1 MLYYL
6 FRITT
11 EETEETEGTEKPYG
25 GNYIASYPDGTAWRV
40 VATDLQRLINRFTNI
55 YGEDCCIE
63 FGYTKIDEEQ
73 YNLCKKIYKEIN
85 KVGEKSIDNIL
96 ERVFEILRE
105 CKYEFDE
112 CESAD
117 VCIENLIQDILDNI
131 E

>member
-6 FRITT
+6 IHITT
-11 EETEETEGTEKPYG
+11 EENEETKNTYE
-25 GNYIASYPDGTAWRV
+25 GNYVASYPDGTAWRV
-40 VATDLQRLINRFTNI
+40 TAIDIQRLINRFTNVC
-55 YGEDCCIE
+55 GEDCCIK
-63 FGYTKIDEEQ
+63 FSYAKIDEEQ
-73 YNLCKKIYKEIN
+73 YNLYKKIYKEIN
-85 KVGEKSIDNIL
+85 KVGEESIDNIL

-117 VCIENLIQDILDNI
+117 ACIENLIQDILDNI